1 MQCLYRNV
9 LFSTD
14 HGIKQTRIKIFEVRT
29 LKKYFYVMNILTVLT
44 IIFIFIGISS
54 SIYSIT
60 ILHHGNII
68 DDFFSL
74 FFWLAT
80 VFFGIQSLSFMFSFR
95 RSKYNYQ
102 NTISDGFLKGYRDKM
117 AILVPIYNENPEMAT
132 YNLTAIYSAAG
143 DLANLY
149 ILDDSTDDSS
159 TKIKELSERLGATYI
174 HRIDRTGYKAGA
186 LNNALKIIPEE
197 YVTVIDIDQTPA
209 PDFVRETVELL
220 DNNPDVAFV
229 QVPQFYANTDSGVLS
244 EMAEAQQFIFY
255 EILTEGKSVLGS
267 LFSCGTNVIYRKS
280 ALKSV
285 GYFDETNLVEDITTS
300 VNLISKGY
308 KGLYYNKK
316 LVFGRAPVTM
326 EGYINQQWR
335 WSAGSLA
342 LMPKI
347 FKNIIFS
354 RKYGMKMKLD
364 WLATSTWY
372 LFGWF
377 YLVFLL
383 APIFDVLG
391 IRMLVM
397 NTYVY
402 ILAWMPY
409 TIILMFTFIMTHI
422 DKHAP
427 LKYVLYN
434 MSANLVLFPLS
445 ISVTLSV
452 LMKRKKPF
460 TTARTGGK
468 LPLYKFSPQ
477 IIMMI
482 LIGISAFI
490 LVYRGGFYNYITA
503 FWGFFQIILLAPVF
517 LLNRAS
523 KESSLDFPVFT
534 S

>member
-1 MQCLYRNV
+1 MKRYFYIMNV
-9 LFSTD
+9 LT
-14 HGIKQTRIKIFEVRT
+14 I
-29 LKKYFYVMNILTVLT
+29 LT

-60 ILHHGNII
+60 ILHDGNIV
-68 DDFFSL
+68 DDFFSF
-74 FFWLAT
+74 FFWFAT
-80 VFFGIQSLSFMFSFR
+80 LFFGIQSLSFMFSFR
-95 RSKYNYQ
+95 RSKYTYSK
-102 NTISDGFLKGYRDKM
+102 TITDVFTKGHREKM
-117 AILVPIYNENPEMAT
+117 AILVPIFNENPEMVM
-132 YNLTAIYSAAG
+132 YNLIAIYSSASNI
-143 DLANLY
+143 ANLY
-149 ILDDSTDDSS
+149 VLDDSTDGSS
-159 TKIKELSERLGATYI
+159 KEIKGLSDRLGANYI
-174 HRIDRTGYKAGA
+174 HRTDRTGYKAGA

-197 YVTVIDIDQTPA
+197 YVAVIDIDQVPA

-220 DNNPDVAFV
+220 DNNSDIAFV
-229 QVPQFYANTDSGVLS
+229 QVPQFYVNTDSGILA

-280 ALKSV
+280 ALKSI
-285 GYFDETNLVEDITTS
+285 GYFDETNLVEDIATS
-300 VNLISKGY
+300 VNLIANGY
-308 KGLYYNKK
+308 RGLYYNKK

-342 LMPKI
+342 LMPRI
-347 FKNIIFS
+347 FKNIIFNK
-354 RKYGMKMKLD
+354 KYDLKTKLD
-364 WLATSTWY
+364 WTATSTWY

-377 YLVFLL
+377 YLIFLL
-383 APIFDVLG
+383 APILDVLG

-397 NTYVY
+397 NPYTY

-409 TIILMFTFIMTHI
+409 TVILMFTFVMTHI

-427 LKYVLYN
+427 LRYVLYN

-452 LMKRKKPF
+452 LLKRRKPF

-477 IIMMI
+477 IIMMV
-482 LIGISAFI
+482 LIGISSFI

-503 FWGFFQIILLAPVF
+503 FWGFFQLFLLTPVF
-517 LLNRAS
+517 LLNKES
-523 KESSLDFPVFT
+523 KESLMDFPAFKP